1 MQSAGSR
8 RGKDSSACHL
18 RNRAAKIPK
27 QRGKQGKSS
36 KKRKKKENSVTMHN
50 GPKRQGCASGRSAT
64 FCLPTATGC
73 RLSS

>member
-18 RNRAAKIPK
+18 RNRAAKIPQ

-36 KKRKKKENSVTMHN
+36 KKKKE
-50 GPKRQGCASGRSAT
+50 KRK
-64 FCLPTATGC
+64 
-73 RLSS
+73 

>member
-50 GPKRQGCASGRSAT
+50 GPKRQGGV
-64 FCLPTATGC
+64 
-73 RLSS
+73 RLVGLRHFACQLQQDAG